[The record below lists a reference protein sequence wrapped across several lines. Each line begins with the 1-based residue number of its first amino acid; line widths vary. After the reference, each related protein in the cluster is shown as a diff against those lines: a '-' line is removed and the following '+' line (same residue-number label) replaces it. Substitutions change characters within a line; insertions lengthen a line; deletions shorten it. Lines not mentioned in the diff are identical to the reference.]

1 MKNLK
6 TYFTSKPKSDKWDGH
21 IHLFDHTGVIDNT
34 LVKNYNC
41 VCFADIVFR
50 YEDQYDD
57 GKMIEYY
64 DDFITN
70 HYDPSKQILMAT
82 SNNADDVISIY
93 KKYPNIIKGFG
104 EFKCY
109 DRWKEGS
116 LPYGNLEWI
125 RPVLEFNKT
134 LNLPIYIH
142 FNLDSYKHREELDKT
157 LTEFCDMPIVLC
169 HCGMVDDENMNLDI
183 HMFVKELMLKH
194 DNLYVDLSTHKT
206 RDFYIKNVNYLY
218 QLTANRVIV
227 GSDVNPIVKDVIDD
241 PVTFAALCYNEVEM
255 LNKMGTFNQPIY
267 DLFNITNDKCDRLID
282 LYKQNFSTLSRH
294 CKIHLLTRGDLVNMF
309 PKHKSTRYLKS
320 NAKILD
326 KVLSLFEND
335 IDTLIDKYV
344 LIGYRGN
351 NRKRKIGQ
359 LFKSVNTKYK
369 KFLGLITIMEMTY
382 TFQRMNQME
391 LIDIDR
397 IESVIIDNINLISEC
412 ITNDEYNF
420 RDVAAT
426 KYINASYFI
435 MNLTRSFAAL
445 NNILDVGFCK
455 SLVNEYVS
463 KCKKDPNETT
473 VYGMTHILIG
483 ASKFY
488 TKQLPNIYKPII
500 DELYNIVFNNRIFN
514 SFTLDLRMELVLCC
528 KLFGNDVNI
537 DLSNEITMNDLE
549 KNEHTNMLYILYN
562 KYQIQ

>member
-6 TYFTSKPKSDKWDGH
+6 TYLTNTTNPDVWDGH
-21 IHLFDHTGVIDNT
+21 IHLFDHNGVIDKF
-34 LVKNYNC
+34 LIKDYKC

-50 YEDQYDD
+50 YKEQYDD

-70 HYDPSKQILMAT
+70 HYDSSKHILMAT

-109 DRWKEGS
+109 DKWKEGQ

-134 LNLPIYIH
+134 LNMPIYIH
-142 FNLDSYKHREELDKT
+142 FNLDTHKHREELDKT
-157 LTEFCDMPIVLC
+157 LTEFCNMPIVLC
-169 HCGMVDDENMNLDI
+169 HCGMVDDEDMNLDI
-183 HMFVKELMLKH
+183 HMFVRELMLKH
-194 DNLYVDLSTHKT
+194 NNLYVDLSTHKT
-206 RDFYIKNVNYLY
+206 RNFYIKNVNCLY
-218 QLTANRVIV
+218 QLSANRIIV
-227 GSDVNPIVKDVIDD
+227 GSDINPIVKDVIKD
-241 PVTFAALCYNEVEM
+241 PETFVNMCYDEVM
-255 LNKMGTFNQPIY
+255 TLNTIGSFNQPIY
-267 DLFNITNDKCDRLID
+267 DLFNITNDKCDRLIE

-294 CKIHLLTRGDLVNMF
+294 CKIHLLTRGNLVNMF
-309 PKHKSTRYLKS
+309 PKHLSIRYLKRNS
-320 NAKILD
+320 KTLD
-326 KVLSLFEND
+326 EVLNLFDND

-344 LIGYRGN
+344 LIGYREN
-351 NRKRKIGQ
+351 KRKRKIGQ
-359 LFKSVNTKYK
+359 LFKSVNTNYK
-369 KFLGLITIMEMTY
+369 RFLGLITIMEMTY
-382 TFQRMNQME
+382 TFQRMGLME

-397 IESVIIDNINLISEC
+397 IESVIIDNIDLISEC
-412 ITNDEYNF
+412 MTNDEYNF

-435 MNLTRSFAAL
+435 MNLTKSFPSL
-445 NNILDVGFCK
+445 NNILDVDFCK
-455 SLVNEYVS
+455 SLVNEYVN

-473 VYGMTHILIG
+473 MYGMTHILIG
-483 ASKFY
+483 ASNFY
-488 TKQLPNIYKPII
+488 TKQLPSIYNPII
-500 DELYNIVFNNRIFN
+500 NELYNIVFNNRVFD

-549 KNEHTNMLYILYN
+549 RNEHTNMLYILYN